1 MSSFT
6 QAIVRTGGKQYRV
19 EPGAVLRVEKIEGEV
34 GGTIELPDVL
44 LLGTGSDAQIGTPLV
59 SGAKVTGTI
68 TAHGRGAKLIVYK
81 FRRRKNYRRK
91 QGHRQAYTEIKIDEI
106 TG

>member
-1 MSSFT
+1 MPSFN

-19 EPGAVLRVEKIEGEV
+19 EPGAVLRVEKLAGEV
-34 GGTIELPDVL
+34 GGQVELPEVL
-44 LLGTGSDAQIGTPLV
+44 LLGTGTDAQIGTPLV
-59 SGAKVTGTI
+59 AGATVKGTI
-68 TAHGRGAKLIVYK
+68 TAHGRGPKLIVYK

-91 QGHRQAYTEIKIDEI
+91 MGHRQAYTEIKIDEI